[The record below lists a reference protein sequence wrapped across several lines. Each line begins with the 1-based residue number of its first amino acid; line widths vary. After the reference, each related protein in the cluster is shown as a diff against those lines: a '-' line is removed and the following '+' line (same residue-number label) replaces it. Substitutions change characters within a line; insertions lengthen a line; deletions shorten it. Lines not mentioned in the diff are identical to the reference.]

1 MGSSK
6 TCPEETIPG
15 RKFDFRS
22 SADSVK
28 SGNVTRQFDSRNHD
42 ITRES
47 VSRLKIC
54 VCVRTRWFGS
64 IAVLQGTASSCSVSY
79 RQGLSDSKTTRV
91 ASKEV
96 HIDATSIGYVRTVAY

>member
-1 MGSSK
+1 MEIIKSNPTEMGSSK

-47 VSRLKIC
+47 VTARFKIF

-79 RQGLSDSKTTRV
+79 RHGLSDCLLENNK
-91 ASKEV
+91 
-96 HIDATSIGYVRTVAY
+96 GGF